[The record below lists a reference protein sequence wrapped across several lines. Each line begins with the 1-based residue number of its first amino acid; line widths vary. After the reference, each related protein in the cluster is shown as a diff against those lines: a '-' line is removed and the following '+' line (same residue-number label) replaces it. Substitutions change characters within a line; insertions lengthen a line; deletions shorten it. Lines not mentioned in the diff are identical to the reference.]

1 MNTHLSRTRLRVAGG
16 VVTLAAVAVLGATA
30 SAQAAGETAAVC
42 ASTISLTITPGF
54 SPKPGSGTLTS
65 HGKTGSLICTGALRG
80 HQITGPGSVGLDE
93 VYSGADCLGHV
104 GTGTATVTLPTTGG
118 VIHMSGAATSHRT
131 ALAVVAEVDFPDASF
146 DGVGVAIPT
155 HGTCLLSPLR
165 QATISLSG
173 LLGPA

>member
-1 MNTHLSRTRLRVAGG
+1 MNTHLSRTRLQVAGG
-16 VVTLAAVAVLGATA
+16 IVTLAAAVLGGTA
-30 SAQAAGETAAVC
+30 SAQAAGETSAVC
-42 ASTISLTITPGF
+42 APTMSLTITPGF
-54 SPKPGSGTLTS
+54 SPESGSGTLTS
-65 HGKTGSLICTGALRG
+65 DGETGSLICTGTLRG
-80 HQITGPGSVGLDE
+80 HHITSPGSVGLDE
-93 VYSGADCLGHV
+93 AYTGADCLGHV

-146 DGVGVAIPT
+146 NGVGVAIPT
-155 HGTCLLSPLR
+155 HGTCLLTPLR